1 MLRGR
6 ERKRQSFEVE
16 GNKDRG
22 RPKTRVNLGL
32 GVNCASTKSVQPSH
46 TLAPMLDSTAQVLTF
61 NSFPVHESLSTSA
74 NSASSQLY
82 LVNNVSLLSEEI
94 FLTQLGLN

>member
-16 GNKDRG
+16 GSKDRG
-22 RPKTRVNLGL
+22 RPKTCVNFGLGL
-32 GVNCASTKSVQPSH
+32 TCASTKSAQPSH
-46 TLAPMLDSTAQVLTF
+46 TLAPTLDSTTQVLTF

-82 LVNNVSLLSEEI
+82 TLLI
-94 FLTQLGLN
+94 TFLCCQKKSF